1 MRIGGIAESAVFG
14 VSNGAMGANK
24 KAPMAAILT
33 PRTRAFTPVNQ
44 PNTKRVSNYV
54 IIDAKKTRF

>member
-24 KAPMAAILT
+24 KATMAAILA
-33 PRTRAFTPVNQ
+33 PRTRSFTPVNE
-44 PNTKRVSNYV
+44 PNVEGLKSGHYRH
-54 IIDAKKTRF
+54 

>member
-33 PRTRAFTPVNQ
+33 PRTRAFTPVNE
-44 PNTKRVSNYV
+44 PNVEGLKSGDYRH
-54 IIDAKKTRF
+54 